1 MPQIDLG
8 KIRFDW
14 RGTWDNSTAYELND
28 VVTDGTDVYVAIVAT
43 VPAGTALSNTSYWDV
58 MVEGV
63 TTAEIDAAVAALVD
77 TAPATLDTLNE
88 LAAALG
94 DDANFATTVT
104 NSLATKQD
112 IVSGV
117 SDTEIGYLDG
127 VTSGIQGQLDTKQ
140 DIVANVSD
148 TEIGYLDGVTGG
160 IQGQLD
166 SKIPLAQTVADK
178 ATGYSI
184 LATDAGTLIT
194 NSAAV
199 TITVDDVLSVG
210 EQIDFL
216 QMGADQIT
224 FAQGTATNLYSK
236 DGNLKT
242 AAQYSPASIK
252 CVSSGVYVLVGDL
265 GA

>member
-14 RGTWDNSTAYELND
+14 QGTWSNSTAYELND

-43 VPAGTALSNTSYWDV
+43 VPAGTALSNTSYWDL
-58 MVEGV
+58 MVAGV
-63 TTAEIDAAVAALVD
+63 DTNYVDTQLAALVD
-77 TAPATLDTLNE
+77 SAPSALDTLNE

-94 DDANFATTVT
+94 DDENFATTVT

-112 IVSGV
+112 VVANV

-127 VTSGIQGQLDTKQ
+127 VTSGIQGQLD
-140 DIVANVSD
+140 A
-148 TEIGYLDGVTGG
+148 
-160 IQGQLD
+160 
-166 SKIPLAQTVADK
+166 KIPLAQTVADK
-178 ATGYSI
+178 ATNYSI
-184 LATDAGTLIT
+184 LAADAGTLIT

-199 TITVDDVLSVG
+199 TITIDDVLSVG

-252 CVSSGVYVLVGDL
+252 CVSSGNYVLVGDL

>member
-77 TAPATLDTLNE
+77 AAPETLDTLNE

-94 DDANFATTVT
+94 DDANFSTTVT

-112 IVSGV
+112 IVSG
-117 SDTEIGYLDG
+117 
-127 VTSGIQGQLDTKQ
+127 
-140 DIVANVSD
+140 VSD

-194 NSAAV
+194 NSAAI

>member
-14 RGTWDNSTAYELND
+14 QGTWSNSTAYELND

-43 VPAGTALSNTSYWDV
+43 VPAGTALSNTSYWDL
-58 MVEGV
+58 MVAGV
-63 TTAEIDAAVAALVD
+63 DTNYVDTQLAALVD
-77 TAPATLDTLNE
+77 SAPSALDTLNE

-94 DDANFATTVT
+94 DDENFATTVT

-112 IVSGV
+112 VVANV

-127 VTSGIQGQLDTKQ
+127 VTSGIQGQLD
-140 DIVANVSD
+140 A
-148 TEIGYLDGVTGG
+148 
-160 IQGQLD
+160 
-166 SKIPLAQTVADK
+166 KIPLAQTVADK
-178 ATGYSI
+178 ATSYSI
-184 LATDAGTLIT
+184 LAADAGTLIT

-199 TITVDDVLSVG
+199 TITIDDVLSVG

-252 CVSSGVYVLVGDL
+252 CVSSGNYVLVGDL

>member
-14 RGTWDNSTAYELND
+14 LGTWSNSTAYELND
-28 VVTDGTDVYVAIVAT
+28 VVTDGTDVYVAIATT
-43 VPAGTALSNTSYWDV
+43 VPAGTALNNTSYWDL
-58 MVEGV
+58 MVGGV

-77 TAPATLDTLNE
+77 SAPTTLDTLNE

-104 NSLATKQD
+104 NSLAGKQD
-112 IVSGV
+112 IVTNV

-127 VTSGIQGQLDTKQ
+127 VTSGIQGQLDAK
-140 DIVANVSD
+140 V
-148 TEIGYLDGVTGG
+148 
-160 IQGQLD
+160 
-166 SKIPLAQTVADK
+166 PLAQTVADK
-178 ATGYSI
+178 STNYSI
-184 LATDAGTLIT
+184 LAADAGTLIT

-199 TITVDDVLSVG
+199 TITIDDVLSVG

-252 CVSSGVYVLVGDL
+252 CVSSGNYVLVGDL

>member
-14 RGTWDNSTAYELND
+14 QGTWSNSTAYELND

-43 VPAGTALSNTSYWDV
+43 VPAGTALSNTSYWDL
-58 MVEGV
+58 MVAGV
-63 TTAEIDAAVAALVD
+63 DTAYVDTAVANLVD
-77 TAPATLDTLNE
+77 SAPATLDTLNE

-112 IVSGV
+112 VVANV

-127 VTSGIQGQLDTKQ
+127 VTSGIQGQLD
-140 DIVANVSD
+140 
-148 TEIGYLDGVTGG
+148 
-160 IQGQLD
+160 
-166 SKIPLAQTVADK
+166 SKVPLAQTIADK
-178 ATGYSI
+178 ATNYSI
-184 LATDAGTLIT
+184 LAADAGILIT

-199 TITVDDVLSVG
+199 TITIDDVLSVG

-252 CVSSGVYVLVGDL
+252 CVSSGNYVLVGDL

>member
-14 RGTWDNSTAYELND
+14 QGTWSNSTAYELND

-43 VPAGTALSNTSYWDV
+43 VPAGTALSNTSYWDL
-58 MVEGV
+58 MVAGV
-63 TTAEIDAAVAALVD
+63 DTSYVDTQLAALVD
-77 TAPATLDTLNE
+77 SAPSTLDTLNE

-94 DDANFATTVT
+94 DDENFATTVT

-112 IVSGV
+112 VVANV

-127 VTSGIQGQLDTKQ
+127 VTSGIQGQLD
-140 DIVANVSD
+140 A
-148 TEIGYLDGVTGG
+148 
-160 IQGQLD
+160 
-166 SKIPLAQTVADK
+166 KIPLAQTIADK
-178 ATGYSI
+178 ATNYSI
-184 LATDAGTLIT
+184 LAADAGTLIT

-252 CVSSGVYVLVGDL
+252 CVSSGNYVLVGDL

>member
-14 RGTWDNSTAYELND
+14 RGTWSNSTAYELND

-58 MVEGV
+58 MVQGV
-63 TTAEIDAAVAALVD
+63 TTAEIDAAIANLVD
-77 TAPATLDTLNE
+77 SAPTTLDTLNE

-104 NSLATKQD
+104 NSLAGKQD
-112 IVSGV
+112 IVTNV

-127 VTSGIQGQLDTKQ
+127 VTSGIQT
-140 DIVANVSD
+140 
-148 TEIGYLDGVTGG
+148 
-160 IQGQLD
+160 QLD

-178 ATGYSI
+178 ATNYSI
-184 LATDAGTLIT
+184 LTADAGTLIT
-194 NSAAV
+194 NSAAI

>member
-14 RGTWDNSTAYELND
+14 QGTWSNSTAYELND

-43 VPAGTALSNTSYWDV
+43 VPAGTALSNTSYWDL
-58 MVEGV
+58 MVAGV
-63 TTAEIDAAVAALVD
+63 DTNYVDTQLAALVD
-77 TAPATLDTLNE
+77 SAPSTLDTLNE

-94 DDANFATTVT
+94 DDQNFATTVT

-112 IVSGV
+112 VVANV

-127 VTSGIQGQLDTKQ
+127 VTSGIQGQLD
-140 DIVANVSD
+140 A
-148 TEIGYLDGVTGG
+148 
-160 IQGQLD
+160 
-166 SKIPLAQTVADK
+166 KIPLAQTVADK
-178 ATGYSI
+178 ATNYSI
-184 LATDAGTLIT
+184 LAADAGTLIT

-199 TITVDDVLSVG
+199 TITIDDVLSVG

-252 CVSSGVYVLVGDL
+252 CVSSGNYVLVGDL

>member
-14 RGTWDNSTAYELND
+14 QGTWSNSTAYELND

-43 VPAGTALSNTSYWDV
+43 VPAGTALSNTSYWDL
-58 MVEGV
+58 MVQGV
-63 TTAEIDAAVAALVD
+63 TTDEINAAVAALVD
-77 TAPATLDTLNE
+77 SAPSTLDTLNE

-112 IVSGV
+112 VVANV

-127 VTSGIQGQLDTKQ
+127 VTSGIQGQLDAK
-140 DIVANVSD
+140 V
-148 TEIGYLDGVTGG
+148 
-160 IQGQLD
+160 
-166 SKIPLAQTVADK
+166 PLAQTVADK
-178 ATGYSI
+178 STNYSI
-184 LATDAGTLIT
+184 LAADAGTLIT

>member
-14 RGTWDNSTAYELND
+14 LGTWSNSTAYELND
-28 VVTDGTDVYVAIVAT
+28 VVTDGTDVYVAIATT
-43 VPAGTALSNTSYWDV
+43 VPAGIALSNTSYWDL
-58 MVEGV
+58 MVNGIDSSLYD
-63 TTAEIDAAVAALVD
+63 TSAEVDTKLAALVD
-77 TAPATLDTLNE
+77 TAPDALNTLNE

-112 IVSGV
+112 IVTNV

-127 VTSGIQGQLDTKQ
+127 VTSGIQGQLDAK
-140 DIVANVSD
+140 V
-148 TEIGYLDGVTGG
+148 
-160 IQGQLD
+160 
-166 SKIPLAQTVADK
+166 PLAQTVADK
-178 ATGYSI
+178 STNYSI
-184 LATDAGTLIT
+184 LGADAGTLIT

>member
-14 RGTWDNSTAYELND
+14 QGTWSNSTAYELND

-43 VPAGTALSNTSYWDV
+43 VPAGTALSNTSYWDL
-58 MVEGV
+58 MVAGV
-63 TTAEIDAAVAALVD
+63 DTNYVDTQLAALVD
-77 TAPATLDTLNE
+77 SAPSTLDTLNE

-94 DDANFATTVT
+94 DDENFSTTVT
-104 NSLATKQD
+104 NSLAAKADSST
-112 IVSGV
+112 
-117 SDTEIGYLDG
+117 
-127 VTSGIQGQLDTKQ
+127 VTASLAEKVD
-140 DIVANVSD
+140 
-148 TEIGYLDGVTGG
+148 
-160 IQGQLD
+160 
-166 SKIPLAQTVADK
+166 LAQTVADK
-178 ATGYSI
+178 ATNYSI
-184 LATDAGTLIT
+184 LAADAGTLIT

-199 TITVDDVLSVG
+199 TITIDDVLSVG

-252 CVSSGVYVLVGDL
+252 CVSSGNYVLVGDL

>member
-14 RGTWDNSTAYELND
+14 QGTWSNSTAYELND

-43 VPAGTALSNTSYWDV
+43 VPAGTALSNTSYWDL
-58 MVEGV
+58 MVAGV
-63 TTAEIDAAVAALVD
+63 DTAYVDTAVANLVD
-77 TAPATLDTLNE
+77 SAPATLDTLNE

-112 IVSGV
+112 VVANV

-127 VTSGIQGQLDTKQ
+127 VTSGIQGQLDAKADSST
-140 DIVANVSD
+140 
-148 TEIGYLDGVTGG
+148 VTSS
-160 IQGQLD
+160 LAEKVD
-166 SKIPLAQTVADK
+166 LAQTVADK
-178 ATGYSI
+178 ATNYSI
-184 LATDAGTLIT
+184 LAADAGTLIT

-199 TITVDDVLSVG
+199 TITIDDVLSVG

-252 CVSSGVYVLVGDL
+252 CVSSGNYVLVGDL

>member
-14 RGTWDNSTAYELND
+14 RGTWSNSTAYELND

-58 MVEGV
+58 MVQGV

-77 TAPATLDTLNE
+77 SAPTTLDTLNE

-104 NSLATKQD
+104 NSLAGKQD
-112 IVSGV
+112 IVTNV

-127 VTSGIQGQLDTKQ
+127 VTSGIQT
-140 DIVANVSD
+140 
-148 TEIGYLDGVTGG
+148 
-160 IQGQLD
+160 QLD

-178 ATGYSI
+178 ATNYSI
-184 LATDAGTLIT
+184 LTADAGTLIT
-194 NSAAV
+194 NSAAI

>member
-14 RGTWDNSTAYELND
+14 LGTWSNSTAYELND
-28 VVTDGTDVYVAIVAT
+28 VVTDGTDVYVAIATT
-43 VPAGTALSNTSYWDV
+43 VPAGTALSNTSYWDL
-58 MVEGV
+58 MVAGV
-63 TTAEIDAAVAALVD
+63 DTAYVDTAVANLVD
-77 TAPATLDTLNE
+77 TAPDALNTLNE

-112 IVSGV
+112 IVTNV

-127 VTSGIQGQLDTKQ
+127 VTSGIQGQLDAK
-140 DIVANVSD
+140 V
-148 TEIGYLDGVTGG
+148 
-160 IQGQLD
+160 
-166 SKIPLAQTVADK
+166 PLAQTVADK
-178 ATGYSI
+178 STNYSI
-184 LATDAGTLIT
+184 LGADAGTLIT

>member
-14 RGTWDNSTAYELND
+14 QGTWSNSTAYELND

-43 VPAGTALSNTSYWDV
+43 VPAGTALSNTSYWDL
-58 MVEGV
+58 MVAGV
-63 TTAEIDAAVAALVD
+63 DTSYVDTQLAALVD
-77 TAPATLDTLNE
+77 SAPSTLDTLNE

-94 DDANFATTVT
+94 DDQNFATTVT

-112 IVSGV
+112 VVANV

-127 VTSGIQGQLDTKQ
+127 VTSGIQGQLD
-140 DIVANVSD
+140 A
-148 TEIGYLDGVTGG
+148 
-160 IQGQLD
+160 
-166 SKIPLAQTVADK
+166 KIPLAQTVADK
-178 ATGYSI
+178 ATNYSI
-184 LATDAGTLIT
+184 LAADAGTLIT

-199 TITVDDVLSVG
+199 TITIDDVLSVG

-252 CVSSGVYVLVGDL
+252 CVSSGNYVLVGDL

>member
-14 RGTWDNSTAYELND
+14 QGTWSNSTAYELND

-43 VPAGTALSNTSYWDV
+43 VPAGTALSNTSYWDL
-58 MVEGV
+58 MVAGV
-63 TTAEIDAAVAALVD
+63 DTNYVDTQLAALVD
-77 TAPATLDTLNE
+77 SAPSTLDTLNE

-94 DDANFATTVT
+94 DDENFATTVT

-112 IVSGV
+112 VVANV

-127 VTSGIQGQLDTKQ
+127 VTSGIQGQLD
-140 DIVANVSD
+140 A
-148 TEIGYLDGVTGG
+148 
-160 IQGQLD
+160 
-166 SKIPLAQTVADK
+166 KIPLAQTVADK
-178 ATGYSI
+178 ATNYSI
-184 LATDAGTLIT
+184 LAADAGTLIT

-199 TITVDDVLSVG
+199 TITIDDVLSVG

-252 CVSSGVYVLVGDL
+252 CVSSGNYVLVGDL

>member
-14 RGTWDNSTAYELND
+14 QGTWSNSTAYELND

-43 VPAGTALSNTSYWDV
+43 VPAGTALSNTSYWDL
-58 MVEGV
+58 MVAGV
-63 TTAEIDAAVAALVD
+63 DTNYVDTQLAALVD
-77 TAPATLDTLNE
+77 SAPSTLDTLNE

-94 DDANFATTVT
+94 DDENFATTVT

-112 IVSGV
+112 VVANV

-127 VTSGIQGQLDTKQ
+127 VTSGIQGQLDAKADSST
-140 DIVANVSD
+140 
-148 TEIGYLDGVTGG
+148 VTSS
-160 IQGQLD
+160 LAEKVD
-166 SKIPLAQTVADK
+166 LAQTVADK
-178 ATGYSI
+178 ATNYSI
-184 LATDAGTLIT
+184 LAADAGTLIT

-242 AAQYSPASIK
+242 AARYSPASIK
-252 CVSSGVYVLVGDL
+252 CVSSGNYVLVGDL